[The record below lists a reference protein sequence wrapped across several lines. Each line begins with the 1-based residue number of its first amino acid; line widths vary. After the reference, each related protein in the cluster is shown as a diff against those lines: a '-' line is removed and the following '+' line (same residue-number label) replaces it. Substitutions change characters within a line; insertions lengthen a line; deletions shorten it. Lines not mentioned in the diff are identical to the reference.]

1 VRRFGEQQSG
11 ECAFRTS
18 HRGHH
23 TTSTRLEAV
32 GCHIVKV
39 SDAMCGDDIAIMMS
53 AQCLL
58 CLCWPLTSIP
68 TPKCFCPSRQLAV
81 TVNVCAWQV
90 PGRLQPSLNCAWL
103 QQPNVCQ
110 HNTRVW
116 PLRHAPRGAHESK
129 GLGLPFTPS
138 PSASHSKTRLLACT
152 LVHRCRGCT
161 GGTTVNRAINFQRC
175 SHPPATRHCHA
186 VTVSL
191 WRLNVPAVQRVTH
204 QLSQCTKRLAPQK
217 TKDTK
222 KHHTAVVTRAEAT
235 PVWLH

>member
-1 VRRFGEQQSG
+1 
-11 ECAFRTS
+11 
-18 HRGHH
+18 
-23 TTSTRLEAV
+23 
-32 GCHIVKV
+32 
-39 SDAMCGDDIAIMMS
+39 MCGDDIAIMMS
-53 AQCLL
+53 AQSLL

-110 HNTRVW
+110 NNTRFW

-138 PSASHSKTRLLACT
+138 PSASHSKTRLLTCT
-152 LVHRCRGCT
+152 LVHRCPQPEAAQVGRQLIWPSISNVAVIHQPHVDVQGCT
-161 GGTTVNRAINFQRC
+161 RHFQ
-175 SHPPATRHCHA
+175 A

-191 WRLNVPAVQRVTH
+191 
-204 QLSQCTKRLAPQK
+204 
-217 TKDTK
+217 
-222 KHHTAVVTRAEAT
+222 
-235 PVWLH
+235 